1 MYQAFSKITFSYF
14 AEITTLYQQ
23 VTLIHNKLGQDQKY
37 LIGHIFFIFCNKIL
51 GHNLHLYS
59 VSNVIQFSR
68 LNLKGHLDTGV
79 PDHLHITKILA
90 HALQLTVCITF
101 TLLACF

>member
-1 MYQAFSKITFSYF
+1 MYQAFSVITFSYF
-14 AEITTLYQQ
+14 AENTTHYQQ
-23 VTLIHNKLGQDQKY
+23 VALIHNKLGQNQKY
-37 LIGHIFFIFCNKIL
+37 LIGHIFFIFCNEIL
-51 GHNLHLYS
+51 VHDLHLYS

-90 HALQLTVCITF
+90 QGFQLAVFITF
-101 TLLACF
+101 K